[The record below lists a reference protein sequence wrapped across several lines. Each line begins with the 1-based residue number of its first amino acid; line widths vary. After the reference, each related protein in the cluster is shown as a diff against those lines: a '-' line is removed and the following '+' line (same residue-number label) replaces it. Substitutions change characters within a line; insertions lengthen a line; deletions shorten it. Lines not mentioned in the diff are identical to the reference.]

1 MEKTMRI
8 VGARELD
15 WKGDWLYFGQRKL
28 VRIVPDEKYPTVMWR
43 VERPDGTLTDMVN
56 RARAKDA
63 AITIGLKLLNSSA
76 EAA

>member
-1 MEKTMRI
+1 
-8 VGARELD
+8 
-15 WKGDWLYFGQRKL
+15 